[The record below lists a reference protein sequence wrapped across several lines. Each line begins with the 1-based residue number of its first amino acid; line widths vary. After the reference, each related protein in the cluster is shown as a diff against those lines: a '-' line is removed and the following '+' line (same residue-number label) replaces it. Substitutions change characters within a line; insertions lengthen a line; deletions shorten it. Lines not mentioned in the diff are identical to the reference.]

1 MKENWIMLHDDDDK
15 LQLKLSL
22 KHKYPETDSDLT
34 IEKFLEPSEIEYA
47 LFLNNDVKAW
57 VKIDSFDKEKPRNGV
72 NLGVV
77 IFDKAPVF
85 KELYNLMLRLSV
97 LFEEV
102 IVFTQKNSTTDKLI
116 QKMNETFDNK
126 LLTPFIDNIIAYKY
140 KKGQ

>member
-72 NLGVV
+72 
-77 IFDKAPVF
+77 F
-85 KELYNLMLRLSV
+85 
-97 LFEEV
+97 
-102 IVFTQKNSTTDKLI
+102 
-116 QKMNETFDNK
+116 
-126 LLTPFIDNIIAYKY
+126 LL
-140 KKGQ
+140 

>member
-1 MKENWIMLHDDDDK
+1 M
-15 LQLKLSL
+15 
-22 KHKYPETDSDLT
+22 
-34 IEKFLEPSEIEYA
+34 
-47 LFLNNDVKAW
+47 
-57 VKIDSFDKEKPRNGV
+57 
-72 NLGVV
+72 
-77 IFDKAPVF
+77 DKAPVF